1 MPSPFSF
8 HLPFPRCHRSAIHV
22 PRPQLFV
29 KTRLFLVLQI
39 FGIFGV
45 FWGGGSSAAHTRIPT
60 RLLVVAAR
68 MGPKNRKLTLTARL
82 RLFWGFQ
89 RACWSS
95 SSQPEEEEEFEEE
108 DEAAPSR
115 SSRPA
120 IKITGEKTGCESSIY
135 GFNIHYIYYIAPVAP
150 ALTPAP
156 APACGHPRIP
166 ACGHWCVVGAG
177 AGGCVCV
184 RAQPSLTRRF
194 SPPPRAP
201 PSPPSQCR
209 DEDAQGE

>member
-1 MPSPFSF
+1 MTAGRGCS
-8 HLPFPRCHRSAIHV
+8 C
-22 PRPQLFV
+22 
-29 KTRLFLVLQI
+29 
-39 FGIFGV
+39 
-45 FWGGGSSAAHTRIPT
+45 SAAHTRIPT

-135 GFNIHYIYYIAPVAP
+135 SFNIHYIYYIAPVAP

-184 RAQPSLTRRF
+184 RAQPSLTPAG
-194 SPPPRAP
+194 SPPPRARLRLRRRNAGMKMLKA
-201 PSPPSQCR
+201 SKGFGRVTLGKQVFL
-209 DEDAQGE
+209 AWA